1 MPDRPDAS
9 QDQASAGTKEPSTET
24 VTMTVAELEARDTKT
39 ASDALAGAGRTAADL
54 KTREDALAARQEAHQ
69 AEAAESRKRQHASE
83 DVAAADDPNLLANR

>member
-39 ASDALAGAGRTAADL
+39 ASDALAGAGRTPTKRVIAAL
-54 KTREDALAARQEAHQ
+54 HGNPSSPTVRCPPAWGGFVITRARMPATEGNAM
-69 AEAAESRKRQHASE
+69 RR
-83 DVAAADDPNLLANR
+83 